1 MRKLRDALGRQGS
14 RASCPRRGRDALDPG
29 RNGNTRK
36 GGHKVSGAPFAL
48 WLFALALTTTLAHA
62 QRAADSL
69 HVVGETIVTGARL
82 AIPRANAIAT
92 KTPLPLRKTPLSVGI
107 VPQALIEAQDGATLS
122 DALANVSGVGVHTNF
137 GVHDLFYLRGF
148 DSLANG
154 LVLSDGA
161 PEPEATFYQL
171 YNVARVEALK
181 GPGAFLYGGNPLSGT
196 INLVRK
202 RPVPASH
209 FARVNASVGSFSTYR
224 ATLDAG
230 HGAWRVNALW
240 QDSEGYRD
248 GKNSSIL
255 AVNPTL
261 RLDLGAHST
270 LHLDYEYLTSE
281 HKADAGLPLIA
292 SQPFSNEGLL
302 LLYGDALPDVPRTRS
317 YQTPFDLSEQI
328 IQRFRADYE
337 WHLSP
342 NFTLR
347 DKFYYT
353 RLDWPSRGTIFGGT
367 TPNASGSLDLIRL
380 LNALDDEQAIVG
392 NQFEALWALDTGGL
406 KHQLLFGLEFT
417 RYQDDFTLAV
427 NFLPP
432 INLFAPQETATLE
445 QLVPIP
451 DESLAGE
458 TSAQTLAPYFV
469 DRIILSSRVE
479 FFVGGRFDLVDYDK
493 TSTVNQRDPSATDS
507 TYRPVPIDA
516 QRDYRQLSPLLGAV
530 FAPNDELSFYAN
542 IGSAFAPPSALA
554 VGGLEPEKSR
564 QGEVGIK
571 AQLLDDKLDGRLA
584 LFHLQKDD
592 IAIPD
597 DNNLIRQVGDQRTR
611 GLELE
616 LWARPAAG
624 WYAQASYA
632 YLDAELTRFNK
643 LERKKL
649 DPVSQTIV
657 EEIVDYSNNTPAFV
671 PEHLLTLW
679 AARDLGENLTV
690 AAGLRYVDSQ
700 FVAED
705 NVYEIDGAL
714 TLDCGLTYR
723 RGPGLLRLNLKNAT
737 GREYETRGFGSTS
750 VIPAAPFSFKATLG
764 YSL

>member
-1 MRKLRDALGRQGS
+1 MRNIRSTLLI
-14 RASCPRRGRDALDPG
+14 
-29 RNGNTRK
+29 
-36 GGHKVSGAPFAL
+36 FAL
-48 WLFALALTTTLAHA
+48 SLTTTLAHA
-62 QRAADSL
+62 QSVDDSL
-69 HVVGETIVTGARL
+69 HVVDETIVTGSRL

-92 KTPLPLRKTPLSVGI
+92 KMPLPLRKTPLSVGI
-107 VPQALIEAQDGATLS
+107 VPQALIETQDGATLS

-171 YNVARVEALK
+171 YNVDRVEALK

-202 RPVPASH
+202 RPDPASD
-209 FARVNASVGSFSTYR
+209 FARVNASLGSFSTYR
-224 ATLDAG
+224 ATFDAG
-230 HGAWRVNALW
+230 HALPDQNLALRLNALW
-240 QDSEGYRD
+240 QDAEGYRD
-248 GKNSSIL
+248 DKNSSIL

-261 RLDLGAHST
+261 RLNLGERST
-270 LHLDYEYLTSE
+270 LHLDFEYLTSE

-292 SQPFSNEGLL
+292 ASQPFFNEGLL
-302 LLYGDALPDVPRTRS
+302 LLYGDALPNVPRTRS
-317 YQTPFDLSEQI
+317 YQTPFDLSEQTI
-328 IQRFRADYE
+328 LRFRADYE

-353 RLDWPSRGTIFGGT
+353 RLDWPSRGTLFGGT
-367 TPNASGSLDLIRL
+367 APNASGSLDLIRL
-380 LNALDDEQAIVG
+380 LNELDDEQAVVG
-392 NQFEALWALDTGGL
+392 NQLEALWALDTGGL
-406 KHQLLFGLEFT
+406 KHQLLFGLEFS
-417 RYQDDFTLAV
+417 RHQDDFTLAV

-432 INLFAPQETATLE
+432 INLFVPQEAATLA

-451 DESLAGE
+451 DQSLAGE

-469 DRIILSSRVE
+469 DRITLSSRVE
-479 FFVGGRFDLVDYDK
+479 FFIGGRFDLVDYDK
-493 TSTVNQRDPSATDS
+493 TSIVNQRDPSADS

-516 QRDYRQLSPLLGAV
+516 QRDYRQLSPLLGVV

-542 IGSAFAPPSALA
+542 AGGAFAPPSALA

-564 QGEVGIK
+564 QGEVGAK
-571 AQLLDDKLDGRLA
+571 AQLLDGKLDGRLA

-597 DNNLIRQVGDQRTR
+597 DNNLTRQLGDQRAR

-616 LWARPAAG
+616 LWVRPASG

-632 YLDAELTRFNK
+632 YLDAELTRFNE

-649 DPVSQTIV
+649 NLVSQAIV
-657 EEIVDYSNNTPAFV
+657 AEVVDRSGNAPAFA
-671 PEHLLTLW
+671 PEHLATLW
-679 AARDLGENLTV
+679 AARDFGPHLTL
-690 AAGLRYVDSQ
+690 AAGARYVGSQ
-700 FVAED
+700 FAAED
-705 NVYEIDGAL
+705 NIYQIDGAMTFDL
-714 TLDCGLTYR
+714 GLTYR
-723 RGPGLLRLNLKNAT
+723 QGPGLLRLNLKNLT
-737 GREYETRGFGSTS
+737 NREYETRGFGAYS